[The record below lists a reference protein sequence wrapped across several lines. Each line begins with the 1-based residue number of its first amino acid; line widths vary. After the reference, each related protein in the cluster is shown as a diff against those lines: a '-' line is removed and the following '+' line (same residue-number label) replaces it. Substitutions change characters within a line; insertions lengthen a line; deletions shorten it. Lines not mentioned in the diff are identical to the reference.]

1 MGQKQFLGN
10 KASYGGFQYKWK
22 PDTNISKSKK
32 PSGLEASVG
41 GYGGKVTSSG
51 KIIYYVIDGY
61 VG

>member
-1 MGQKQFLGN
+1 MNVLVLG
-10 KASYGGFQYKWK
+10 SGGREHSICL
-22 PDTNISKSKK
+22 NISKSKK
-32 PSGLEASVG
+32 PSGLEAAVD

>member
-32 PSGLEASVG
+32 PSGLDLLG
-41 GYGGKVTSSG
+41 SG
-51 KIIYYVIDGY
+51 RWLWW
-61 VG
+61 